1 MSEMRYPTEIRR
13 SKRGDWVVRFPDLE
27 GALTGATTREEA
39 EDEAADCLGSWLA
52 FRLVDKQ
59 PIPAPSSAKRG
70 QQLIP
75 VPLWIAPKAALYNA
89 MCDRKISNSELARR
103 LGIRETVVRR
113 MLDPDHATKSANLER
128 ALHAAGV
135 RLFIATEAA

>member
-1 MSEMRYPTEIRR
+1 MSEMRYPAEIRR
-13 SKRGDWVVRFPDLE
+13 AKEGNWVVQFPDLE
-27 GALTGATTREEA
+27 GAITGGATREEA
-39 EDEAADCLGSWLA
+39 EAEAADCLGSWLA
-52 FRLVDKQ
+52 FRLADKK
-59 PIPAPSSAKRG
+59 PIPAPSSARRG
-70 QQLIP
+70 GQLIP
-75 VPLWIAPKAALYNA
+75 VPLWIAPKVALYNA

-135 RLFIATEAA
+135 QLFVATEAA